1 MFSSCS
7 SARGSLYLSIIDAKG
22 REQILSDER
31 GVREFLENV
40 LASPEEYVI
49 TAYVRCLTKN
59 QRKRTK
65 LMTHSYYVISN
76 PSRGEYRTL
85 SFFGTDFSF
94 YSEGAWAMDTD
105 LDMSSYLSYIGG
117 KNRWDVREIMTPNG
131 IDTEKTVKNIIE
143 IMDSGVKYYFR
154 DHLNNKNGMNNCNTA
169 LWDTLERAE
178 EK

>member
-1 MFSSCS
+1 MFTSCS
-7 SARGSLYLSIIDAKG
+7 SIRGRLYLSIIDAKG

-31 GVREFLENV
+31 NVREFLENV
-40 LASPEEYVI
+40 LVSPEEYVI

-65 LMTHSYYVISN
+65 LMTHSYYVVSD
-76 PSRGEYRTL
+76 PSREYRTL

-117 KNRWDVREIMTPNG
+117 NNRWDVREIETANG
-131 IDTEKTVKNIIE
+131 IDTEKTIQNIIE
-143 IMDSGVKYYFR
+143 KMDSNVRYYFR
-154 DHLNNKNGMNNCNTA
+154 DHLNNKQGMNNCNTA
-169 LWDTLERAE
+169 LWDTLAYAE
-178 EK
+178 EE